1 MNILITGGAGFIG
14 SHLRK
19 KLVQNGHKVRILDN
33 LLPQVHGDKP
43 DVDFADVE
51 FALGDVRNP
60 QAVHSAIADMDIVY
74 HLAAETGVG
83 QSQYEIQRYIST
95 NTLGTA
101 VVLEAAINARV
112 KQIII
117 TSSRAVYGE
126 GVHRCRSCKSSF
138 VPRSRSQYDLD
149 QGNWEIKCPDCG
161 AETTAQLM
169 KEDDPNSPISIYG
182 LTKVQQEQI
191 AFQVRLVHPM
201 PVTNLRLFN
210 VFGPGQSLNNPY
222 VGVLGTFFR
231 RISAGQDIDVYEDGQ
246 MQRDFVFVD
255 DVAEALMLS
264 AGNERVF
271 DRTINVGSGIAVTLE
286 EAGREMFS
294 VLGSEPKINFSGK
307 YRLGDIHHAVGDI
320 GLLKELLGYVP
331 STSFSNG
338 LDKFVEWAKKQNRA
352 DFRIDQ
358 HAENLLKE
366 NNLLRQASR

>member
-1 MNILITGGAGFIG
+1 MNILITGGAGFVG
-14 SHLRK
+14 SHLRR
-19 KLVQNGHKVRILDN
+19 KLVQQGHKVRILDN
-33 LLPQVHGDKP
+33 LLPQVHGDNP
-43 DVDFADVE
+43 DVDFAGVE
-51 FALGDVRNP
+51 FVLGDVRNP
-60 QAVHSAIADMDIVY
+60 QVAHSAVADMEIVY

-101 VVLEAAINARV
+101 VVLEAAVNAKV

-126 GVHRCRSCKSSF
+126 GVYRCQSCKNSF
-138 VPRSRSQYDLD
+138 VPRSRSQNDLD
-149 QGNWEIKCPDCG
+149 QGNWEITCPSCA

-191 AFQVRLVHPM
+191 AFQVGLVHPM

-210 VFGPGQSLNNPY
+210 VFGPGQSLTNPY

-231 RISAGQDIDVYEDGQ
+231 RINAGQDIDVYEDGQ
-246 MQRDFVFVD
+246 MQRDFVYVD
-255 DVAEALMLS
+255 DVAEALVLS
-264 AGNERVF
+264 GGNERVF
-271 DRTINVGSGIAVTLE
+271 DRTINVGSGTAVTLE
-286 EAGREMFS
+286 EAGRQMFS
-294 VLGSEPKINFSGK
+294 VLGAKPKINFSGK

-320 GLLKELLGYVP
+320 GLLKELLGYTP
-331 STSFSNG
+331 PTSFSDG
-338 LDKFVEWAKKQNRA
+338 LGKFVEWAKKQNRA

-358 HAENLLKE
+358 QAEELLKE